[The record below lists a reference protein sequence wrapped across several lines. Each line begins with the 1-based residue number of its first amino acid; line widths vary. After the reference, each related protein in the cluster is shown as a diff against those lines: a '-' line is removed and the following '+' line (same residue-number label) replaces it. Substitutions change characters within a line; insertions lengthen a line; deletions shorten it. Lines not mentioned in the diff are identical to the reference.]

1 VSDQELTER
10 LINGIVNRLS
20 SEIEEWS
27 NNLRLRAEAELMDGV
42 KAVIDKYADTLE
54 NIEKEINM
62 DREYRLYN
70 ETMNAKR
77 ERLSVIESAYAEV
90 VSKVRERLSSMR
102 GTNDYKKFL
111 RNSILWATSII
122 ESRQL
127 VITASKADEDM
138 VNEIISELNLDA
150 AVNTTDKDLLGVI
163 VSSSDGSIKVDA
175 TLDSRLSLMEHQI
188 KTLLTH
194 IAATL
199 KSEA

>member
-1 VSDQELTER
+1 MSDQELTER

-122 ESRQL
+122 ESKQL

>member
-1 VSDQELTER
+1 MSDQELTER

-122 ESRQL
+122 ESKQL

-150 AVNTTDKDLLGVI
+150 TVNTTDKDLLGVI

-199 KSEA
+199 KSET

>member
-1 VSDQELTER
+1 MSDQELTER

-70 ETMNAKR
+70 ETMNAKK
-77 ERLSVIESAYAEV
+77 ERLSAIESAYAEV
-90 VSKVRERLSSMR
+90 VSRVRERLSSMR
-102 GTNDYKKFL
+102 GTSDYKKFL

-122 ESRQL
+122 GSKQF
-127 VITASKADEDM
+127 VITASEADEDE
-138 VNEIISELNLDA
+138 VNEVISELNLDA
-150 AVNTTDKDLLGVI
+150 TVNTTDKDLLGVI
-163 VSSSDGSIKVDA
+163 VSSSDGSIKIDA

-188 KTLLTH
+188 KTLLTRL
-194 IAATL
+194 ALGEQA
-199 KSEA
+199 

>member
-1 VSDQELTER
+1 MSDQELTER

-122 ESRQL
+122 ESKQL

-150 AVNTTDKDLLGVI
+150 TVNTTDKDLLGVI

>member
-70 ETMNAKR
+70 ETMNAKK

-90 VSKVRERLSSMR
+90 VSRVRERLSSMR

-122 ESRQL
+122 ESKQL
-127 VITASKADEDM
+127 VITASKADEDV
-138 VNEIISELNLDA
+138 VNEVISELNLDA
-150 AVNTTDKDLLGVI
+150 TVNTTDKDLLGVI
-163 VSSSDGSIKVDA
+163 VSSSDGSIKIDA

-188 KTLLTH
+188 KTLLTRL
-194 IAATL
+194 ALGEQA
-199 KSEA
+199 

>member
-122 ESRQL
+122 ESKQL
-127 VITASKADEDM
+127 VITASKADEDV

-199 KSEA
+199 KSET

>member
-27 NNLRLRAEAELMDGV
+27 NNLRLKAEAELMDGV

-122 ESRQL
+122 ESKQL

>member
-1 VSDQELTER
+1 MSDQELTER
-10 LINGIVNRLS
+10 LINGIVNRLG

-90 VSKVRERLSSMR
+90 VSRVRERLSSMR

-122 ESRQL
+122 ESKQL

>member
-1 VSDQELTER
+1 MSDQELTER

-77 ERLSVIESAYAEV
+77 ERLSVIE
-90 VSKVRERLSSMR
+90 
-102 GTNDYKKFL
+102 
-111 RNSILWATSII
+111 
-122 ESRQL
+122 
-127 VITASKADEDM
+127 
-138 VNEIISELNLDA
+138 
-150 AVNTTDKDLLGVI
+150 
-163 VSSSDGSIKVDA
+163 
-175 TLDSRLSLMEHQI
+175 
-188 KTLLTH
+188 
-194 IAATL
+194 
-199 KSEA
+199 

>member
-1 VSDQELTER
+1 MSDQELTER

-27 NNLRLRAEAELMDGV
+27 NNLRLKAEAELMDGV

-122 ESRQL
+122 ESKQL

-150 AVNTTDKDLLGVI
+150 TVNTTDKDLLGVI

>member
-27 NNLRLRAEAELMDGV
+27 NNLRLKAEAELMDGV

-122 ESRQL
+122 ESKQL

-150 AVNTTDKDLLGVI
+150 TVNTTDKDLLGVI

>member
-122 ESRQL
+122 ESKQL

-150 AVNTTDKDLLGVI
+150 TVNTTDKDLLGVI

-194 IAATL
+194 IATTL

>member
-122 ESRQL
+122 ESKQL

>member
-77 ERLSVIESAYAEV
+77 ERLSVIESAYVEV

-122 ESRQL
+122 ESKQL

>member
-70 ETMNAKR
+70 ETMNAKK
-77 ERLSVIESAYAEV
+77 ERLSAIESAYAEV
-90 VSKVRERLSSMR
+90 VSRVRERLSSMR
-102 GTNDYKKFL
+102 GTSDYKKFL

-122 ESRQL
+122 GSKQF
-127 VITASKADEDM
+127 VITASKADEDE
-138 VNEIISELNLDA
+138 VNEVISELNLDA
-150 AVNTTDKDLLGVI
+150 TVNTTDKDLLGVI
-163 VSSSDGSIKVDA
+163 VSSSDGSIKIDA

-188 KTLLTH
+188 KTLLTRL
-194 IAATL
+194 ALGEQA
-199 KSEA
+199 

>member
-10 LINGIVNRLS
+10 LINGIVNRLG

-90 VSKVRERLSSMR
+90 VSRVRERLSSMR

-122 ESRQL
+122 ESKQL

>member
-70 ETMNAKR
+70 ETMNAKK
-77 ERLSVIESAYAEV
+77 ERLSAIESAYAEV
-90 VSKVRERLSSMR
+90 VSRVRERLSSMR

-122 ESRQL
+122 ESKQL
-127 VITASKADEDM
+127 VITASKADEDE
-138 VNEIISELNLDA
+138 VNEVISELNLDA
-150 AVNTTDKDLLGVI
+150 TVNTTDKDLLGVI
-163 VSSSDGSIKVDA
+163 VSSSDGSIKIDA

-188 KTLLTH
+188 KTLLTRL
-194 IAATL
+194 ALGEQA
-199 KSEA
+199 

>member
-1 VSDQELTER
+1 MSDQELTER

-150 AVNTTDKDLLGVI
+150 TVNTTDKDLLGVI

>member
-122 ESRQL
+122 ESKQL

-150 AVNTTDKDLLGVI
+150 TVNTTDKDLLGVI

>member
-70 ETMNAKR
+70 EIMNAKR
-77 ERLSVIESAYAEV
+77 ERLSVIENAYAEV
-90 VSKVRERLSSMR
+90 VSRVRERLSSMR

-122 ESRQL
+122 ESKQL

-150 AVNTTDKDLLGVI
+150 TVNTTDKDLLGVI

>member
-90 VSKVRERLSSMR
+90 VSRVRERLSSMR
-102 GTNDYKKFL
+102 GTSDYKKFL

-122 ESRQL
+122 ESKQL
-127 VITASKADEDM
+127 VITASKADEDV

-150 AVNTTDKDLLGVI
+150 TVNTTDKDLLGVI

>member
-70 ETMNAKR
+70 ETMNAKK
-77 ERLSVIESAYAEV
+77 ERLSAIESAYAEV
-90 VSKVRERLSSMR
+90 VSRVRERLSSMR
-102 GTNDYKKFL
+102 GTSDYKKFL

-122 ESRQL
+122 GSKQF
-127 VITASKADEDM
+127 VITASEADEDE
-138 VNEIISELNLDA
+138 VNEVISELNLDA
-150 AVNTTDKDLLGVI
+150 TVNTTDKDLLGVI
-163 VSSSDGSIKVDA
+163 VSSSDGSIKIDA

-188 KTLLTH
+188 KTLLTRL
-194 IAATL
+194 ALGEQA
-199 KSEA
+199 

>member
-1 VSDQELTER
+1 
-10 LINGIVNRLS
+10 VNRLS

-70 ETMNAKR
+70 EIMNAKR
-77 ERLSVIESAYAEV
+77 ERLSVIENAYAEV
-90 VSKVRERLSSMR
+90 VSRVRERLSSMR

-111 RNSILWATSII
+111 RNSILWAESII

-127 VITASKADEDM
+127 VITASKADEDE
-138 VNEIISELNLDA
+138 VNEVISELNLDA
-150 AVNTTDKDLLGVI
+150 TVNTTDKDLLGVI
-163 VSSSDGSIKVDA
+163 VSSSDGSIKIDA

-188 KTLLTH
+188 KTLLTRL
-194 IAATL
+194 ALGEQA
-199 KSEA
+199 

>member
-150 AVNTTDKDLLGVI
+150 TVNTTDKDLLGVI

>member
-27 NNLRLRAEAELMDGV
+27 NNLRLKAEAELMDGV
-42 KAVIDKYADTLE
+42 KVVIDKYADTLE

-70 ETMNAKR
+70 EIMNAKR
-77 ERLSVIESAYAEV
+77 ERLSVIENAYAEV
-90 VSKVRERLSSMR
+90 VSRVRERLSSMR
-102 GTNDYKKFL
+102 GTSDYKKFL
-111 RNSILWATSII
+111 RNSILWAESII

-127 VITASKADEDM
+127 VITASKADEDE
-138 VNEIISELNLDA
+138 VNEVISELNLDA
-150 AVNTTDKDLLGVI
+150 TVNTTDKDLLGVI
-163 VSSSDGSIKVDA
+163 VSSSDGSIKIDA

-188 KTLLTH
+188 KTLLTRL
-194 IAATL
+194 ALGEQA
-199 KSEA
+199 

>member
-1 VSDQELTER
+1 MSDQELTER